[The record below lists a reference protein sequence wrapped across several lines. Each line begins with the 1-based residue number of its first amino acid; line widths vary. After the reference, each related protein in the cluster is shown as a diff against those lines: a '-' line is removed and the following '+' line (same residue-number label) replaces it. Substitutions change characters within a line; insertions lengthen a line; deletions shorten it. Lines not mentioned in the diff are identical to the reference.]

1 MFDVTGDKDSG
12 YTIVLSRGDTG
23 AIRFNASATFKGTG
37 EPYNF
42 GERDR
47 AVFSIKN
54 GAGTVVKE
62 KISPIVNNKF
72 VVVFHN
78 PDTDMLAAGT
88 NYTWDTR
95 YVINP
100 YYDEYGRIVD
110 GDQVCTPK
118 TPRPMNLLS
127 VVGDI

>member
-1 MFDVTGDKDSG
+1 MFDVTGNATDG
-12 YTIVLSRGDTG
+12 YTIVISRGDTG
-23 AIRFNASATFKGTG
+23 AIRFNANAVYRGT
-37 EPYNF
+37 ETPYHF

-54 GAGTVVKE
+54 SAGTVVKE
-62 KISPIVNNKF
+62 KISAITDDKF

-78 PDTDMLAAGT
+78 PDTDQLTSGSS
-88 NYTWDTR
+88 YTWDVR

-100 YYDEYGRIVD
+100 YYDEAGRIVD
-110 GDQVCTPK
+110 GDQVV
-118 TPRPMNLLS
+118 TPRLPMPMNLLN